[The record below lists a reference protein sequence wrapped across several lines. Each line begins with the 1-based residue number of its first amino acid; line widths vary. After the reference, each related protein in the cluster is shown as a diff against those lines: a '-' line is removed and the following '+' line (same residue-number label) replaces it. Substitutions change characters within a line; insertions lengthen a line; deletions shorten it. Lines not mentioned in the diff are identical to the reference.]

1 MILSGKRNTS
11 VFLLG
16 CLLALATLGWASYV
30 TDGHP
35 EHGPVLCLFKN
46 ITGMPCPACG
56 VIRSATA
63 ILHGE
68 FWRGVFINP
77 LGLLLLLALISF
89 PIWMVLDLYRKDQSL
104 QRFKKKIDSI
114 ILRWYVLWPMVLLT
128 LFNWFWNI
136 SKGL

>member
-1 MILSGKRNTS
+1 MILAGKRNTS

-16 CLLALATLGWASYV
+16 SLSALVALGWTAYI
-30 TDGHP
+30 TAGHP

-46 ITGMPCPACG
+46 ITGIPCPTCG

-68 FWRGVFINP
+68 FWRGLLINP
-77 LGLLLLLALISF
+77 LGLLLLMALISF
-89 PIWMVLDLYRKDQSL
+89 PIWMGLDMYRNDSSL
-104 QRFKKKIDSI
+104 QRFMKRIDSL
-114 ILRWYVLWPMVLLT
+114 ILRWYVLWPMVILT